1 VKTLIDYFSRVAIY
15 DWWVVAIELF
25 LIGLVVYWAV
35 DFLEG
40 TRGERLFRGV
50 IFILIAGF
58 LILKL
63 VVGRFAFERLQYLY
77 NGFLIA
83 VLIIAVVGFQPE
95 IRRALIRIGRA
106 GFLASSS
113 QQLAKTIE
121 EIITAVTELS
131 AAQIGALIVIE
142 KRVALGEFIETGVQI
157 DARVTAQLLKTIF
170 LPGTP
175 LHDMATVVRD
185 DRVVAARVQ
194 LPLAEA
200 DSINGVELGSRHRAA
215 IGITAGSDATCLV
228 VSEQTG
234 TISLAHSGKLTR
246 NISES
251 QLRKHLTSA
260 MGEIVPIVERFRK
273 LPKKAVPF
281 HTRRSNT
288 QLEKPD
294 TSTGPKN
301 P

>member
-1 VKTLIDYFSRVAIY
+1 MQNGGLQRDLTVETLIDYLSRVAIY

-106 GFLASSS
+106 GFLTSSS
-113 QQLAKTIE
+113 QQLARTFE
-121 EIITAVTELS
+121 QIITAVTEL
-131 AAQIGALIVIE
+131 AATKTGALIVIE
-142 KRVALGEFIETGVQI
+142 KRVALGEYIETGVRI
-157 DARVTAQLLKTIF
+157 DAGVTAELLKTIF
-170 LPGTP
+170 QPDTP
-175 LHDMATVVRD
+175 LHDMAVIVRG
-185 DRVVAARVQ
+185 DRVAAARVQ

-200 DSINGVELGSRHRAA
+200 GSVDGVELGSRHRAA
-215 IGITAGSDATCLV
+215 IGITTGSDAICLV
-228 VSEQTG
+228 VSEETG
-234 TISLAHSGKLTR
+234 TISLAQSGKLTR
-246 NISES
+246 NITES
-251 QLRKHLTSA
+251 QLRKRLTST
-260 MGEIVPIVERFRK
+260 MDEMVPIVEWFWRS
-273 LPKKAVPF
+273 PKKNK
-281 HTRRSNT
+281 S
-288 QLEKPD
+288 
-294 TSTGPKN
+294 
-301 P
+301 

>member
-1 VKTLIDYFSRVAIY
+1 VAIY

-63 VVGRFAFERLQYLY
+63 VVGRFTFERLQYLY

-106 GFLASSS
+106 GFLTSSS
-113 QQLAKTIE
+113 QQLARTFE
-121 EIITAVTELS
+121 QIITAVTEL
-131 AAQIGALIVIE
+131 AATKTGALIVIE
-142 KRVALGEFIETGVQI
+142 KRVALGEYIETGVRI
-157 DARVTAQLLKTIF
+157 DAGVTAELLKTIF
-170 LPGTP
+170 QPDTP
-175 LHDMATVVRD
+175 LHDMAVIVRG
-185 DRVVAARVQ
+185 DRVAAARVQ

-200 DSINGVELGSRHRAA
+200 GSVDGVELGSRHRAA
-215 IGITAGSDATCLV
+215 LGITTGSDAICLV
-228 VSEQTG
+228 VSEETG
-234 TISLAHSGKLTR
+234 TISLAQSGKLTR
-246 NISES
+246 NITES
-251 QLRKHLTSA
+251 QLRKHLTST
-260 MGEIVPIVERFRK
+260 MDEMVPIVEWLRRS
-273 LPKKAVPF
+273 PKKNK
-281 HTRRSNT
+281 S
-288 QLEKPD
+288 
-294 TSTGPKN
+294 
-301 P
+301 

>member
-1 VKTLIDYFSRVAIY
+1 METLIDYLSRVAIY

-106 GFLASSS
+106 GFLTSSS
-113 QQLAKTIE
+113 QQLARTFE
-121 EIITAVTELS
+121 QIITAVTEL
-131 AAQIGALIVIE
+131 AATKTGALIVIE
-142 KRVALGEFIETGVQI
+142 KRVALGEYIETGVRI
-157 DARVTAQLLKTIF
+157 DAGVTAELLKTIF
-170 LPGTP
+170 QPGTP
-175 LHDMATVVRD
+175 LHDMAVIVRG
-185 DRVVAARVQ
+185 DRVAAARVQ

-200 DSINGVELGSRHRAA
+200 GSIDGVELGSRHRAA
-215 IGITAGSDATCLV
+215 IGITTGSDAICLV
-228 VSEQTG
+228 VSEETG
-234 TISLAHSGKLTR
+234 TISLAQSGKLTR
-246 NISES
+246 NITES
-251 QLRKHLTSA
+251 QLRKHLTST
-260 MGEIVPIVERFRK
+260 MDEMVPIVEWFWRS
-273 LPKKAVPF
+273 PKKNK
-281 HTRRSNT
+281 S
-288 QLEKPD
+288 
-294 TSTGPKN
+294 
-301 P
+301 